1 MGFALQ
7 IGNPLQHRGHA
18 MLFRPRTSRPLNLAL
33 QGGGAHG
40 AFTWGVLDALLEDG
54 RLDFEGVSGTS
65 AGAMNAVVLAHG
77 LLQGGRDG
85 AREAL
90 ANFWQAVAGSAPLI
104 SAGADPESGSLPA
117 NVRMMLYWMQQLS
130 PQQFNPL
137 DINPLRDIV
146 SAQID
151 FERLRAA
158 CPLELFIAATH
169 ANSGRLRLFR
179 NHELNADSVLASA
192 CLPTLHHAVEI
203 DGEPYW
209 DGAYAA
215 NPAVFPLL
223 YECASRDILLVLL
236 STAPQGASPHTPQD
250 IHRRSLELAFKST
263 FLREMHGLAHARR
276 YAGDSLLPLGRLER
290 RLRQA
295 RFHLIDAGAVLAGLA
310 AESRLTTCLPFL
322 QMLRDRGRAHA
333 RAWLDASYPAV
344 GRDSSVDIQALF

>member
-1 MGFALQ
+1 
-7 IGNPLQHRGHA
+7 
-18 MLFRPRTSRPLNLAL
+18 MLFRSRKIRPLNLAL

-54 RLDFEGVSGTS
+54 RLGFDGVSGTS
-65 AGAMNAVVLAHG
+65 AGAMNAVALAHG
-77 LLQGGRDG
+77 LLHGGHDG

-90 ANFWQAVAGSAPLI
+90 ARFWQAVAGSAPLI
-104 SAGADPESGSLPA
+104 SAGADARSGSLPA
-117 NVRMMLYWMQQLS
+117 SVRMMLHWMQQLS

-158 CPLELFIAATH
+158 SPLRLYIAATH

-179 NHELNADSVLASA
+179 NHELNADCVLASA
-192 CLPTLHHAVEI
+192 CLPTLHHAIEI

-223 YECASRDILLVLL
+223 YDCASHDILLVLL
-236 STAPQGASPHTPQD
+236 GTAAQGASPRTPQD
-250 IHRRSLELAFKST
+250 IRRRSLELAFKST
-263 FLREMHGLAHARR
+263 FLREMHDLAHARR
-276 YAGDSLLPLGRLER
+276 QAGDALLPLGRLER
-290 RLRQA
+290 RLCRA
-295 RFHLIDAGAVLAGLA
+295 RFHLIDAGAVLSGLA

-322 QMLRDRGRAHA
+322 EMLRDQGRAHA
-333 RAWLDASYPAV
+333 RHWLAEHHSAV
-344 GRDSSVDIQALF
+344 GRSSSVDIQALF

>member
-1 MGFALQ
+1 
-7 IGNPLQHRGHA
+7 
-18 MLFRPRTSRPLNLAL
+18 MLFQSRKTRTINLAL

-54 RLDFEGVSGTS
+54 RLDFEGISGTS

-77 LLQGGRDG
+77 LVQGGRDG
-85 AREAL
+85 ARQAL

-104 SAGADPESGSLPA
+104 SAGADAESGSLPP
-117 NVRMMLYWMQQLS
+117 NVRTMLYWMQQLS

-146 SAQID
+146 STQID

-158 CPLELFIAATH
+158 SPLKLFIAATN

-179 NHELNADSVLASA
+179 NHELDVASVLASA
-192 CLPTLHHAVEI
+192 CLPTLHHAIEI

-223 YECASRDILLVLL
+223 YDCNCADILLVLL
-236 STAPQGASPHTPQD
+236 SPEARSNSPHTPQD
-250 IHRRSLELAFKST
+250 IRQRSLELAFKST
-263 FLREMHGLAHARR
+263 FLREMRSLAHARA
-276 YAGDSLLPLGRLER
+276 YAGRSLLPLGSLER

-295 RFHLIDAGAVLAGLA
+295 NIHEIDAGELMNQLA

-322 QMLRDRGRAHA
+322 EMLRDQGRAHA
-333 RAWLDASYPAV
+333 QAWLDAHYAAV
-344 GRDSSVDIQALF
+344 GRRSSMDISRYA

>member
-1 MGFALQ
+1 
-7 IGNPLQHRGHA
+7 
-18 MLFRPRTSRPLNLAL
+18 MLFRSRKQPPLNLAL

-54 RLDFEGVSGTS
+54 RLDFEGISGTS

-85 AREAL
+85 ARQAL
-90 ANFWQAVAGSAPLI
+90 ADFWQAVAGSAPLI
-104 SAGADPESGSLPA
+104 SAAADAENGSLPA

-158 CPLELFIAATH
+158 CPLKLFIAATH

-179 NHELNADSVLASA
+179 TQELNAASVLASA
-192 CLPTLHHAVEI
+192 CLPHLHHAVEI

-215 NPAVFPLL
+215 NPAVFPLF
-223 YECASRDILLVLL
+223 YECACADILLVLL
-236 STAPQGASPHTPQD
+236 SPSAQDAWPHTTQE
-250 IHRRSLELAFKST
+250 IRRRSQELAFTST
-263 FLREMHGLAHARR
+263 FLREMHSLARARA
-276 YAGDSLLPLGRLER
+276 YTGGTLLPLGRLER
-290 RLRQA
+290 RLQQA
-295 RFHLIDAGAVLAGLA
+295 RFHLIAADELIGRLA
-310 AESRLTTCLPFL
+310 AESKLTTCLPFL
-322 QMLRDRGRAHA
+322 EMLRDQGRIHA
-333 RAWLDASYPAV
+333 QAWLTEHHGAV
-344 GRDSSVDIQALF
+344 GRRSSVDIGRLF

>member
-1 MGFALQ
+1 MF
-7 IGNPLQHRGHA
+7 
-18 MLFRPRTSRPLNLAL
+18 FRSRKTRPLNLAL

-90 ANFWQAVAGSAPLI
+90 AHFWRTVAGSAPLI
-104 SAGADPESGSLPA
+104 SAGADAESGGLPPS
-117 NVRMMLYWMQQLS
+117 VQMMLYWMQQLS

-151 FERLRAA
+151 FERLRAD
-158 CPLELFIAATH
+158 CPLKLFIAATN

-179 NHELNADSVLASA
+179 NRELSAASVLASA
-192 CLPTLHHAVEI
+192 CLPTLHHAIEI

-223 YECASRDILLVLL
+223 YECASADILLVLL
-236 STAPQGASPHTPQD
+236 SPPAQGASPHTPQD
-250 IHRRSLELAFKST
+250 IRRRSLELAFKSN
-263 FLREMHGLAHARR
+263 FLREMHSLAHARA
-276 YAGDSLLPLGRLER
+276 YAGRSLLPLGRLER

-295 RFHLIDAGAVLAGLA
+295 NIHLIAADELMGRLA
-310 AESRLTTCLPFL
+310 AESKLTTCLPFL
-322 QMLRDRGRAHA
+322 EMLRDQGRAHA
-333 RAWLDASYPAV
+333 TAWLAEHYPAV
-344 GRDSSVDIQALF
+344 GRRSSVDIERFA